1 MSEVIS
7 ESNIENP
14 DAPLVSVIVPAYNV
28 DGYVSN
34 AIGSLLDQTLR
45 DIELIVID
53 DGSTDATGSILQSM
67 AYRDP
72 RLHVLT
78 VDNGGAAKARN
89 IGLSHATGKYVYFA
103 DADDWA
109 YPTALET
116 MASLAELND
125 AELVV
130 AGFEID
136 TYMRPN
142 LVPSLIKANVGED
155 DFGIYAVERK
165 TTAPCVYRE
174 RKAFRRAACP
184 MFDNNLL
191 YTPWNK
197 LFLRSRIEENGFRFR
212 EGDFWDDFPFCL
224 DYIRDVE
231 RVVTTPDIVYR
242 FRRIRSDSETT
253 RWRDCYEKREEEHSW
268 MIDLYRHWELLTDKD
283 VNEMLHRRYIE
294 RVVGCI
300 ESVCDPASGMDA
312 PARRRRI
319 GKMMDTGRVGN
330 ALMSAQPRSPLMRV
344 MLMPMR
350 LGSVKLMEA
359 EGRIISLAKRRT
371 PELFATLKAMR

>member
-1 MSEVIS
+1 MPEAML
-7 ESNIENP
+7 ESNIDNH
-14 DAPLVSVIVPAYNV
+14 DTPLVSVIVPAYNV
-28 DGYVSN
+28 DAYVSN
-34 AIGSLLDQTLR
+34 AVGSLLGQTLR
-45 DIELIVID
+45 EIEVIVID
-53 DGSTDATGSILQSM
+53 DGSTDATGTILQSM

-72 RLHVLT
+72 RLHAMT
-78 VDNGGAAKARN
+78 VENGGAAKARN

-109 YPTALET
+109 YPTALEAMT
-116 MASLAELND
+116 QAAERND

-142 LVPSLIKANVGED
+142 LVPSLLKANVGED
-155 DFGIYAVERK
+155 DFGTYAVERK
-165 TTAPCVYRE
+165 TLAPRSYPDKE
-174 RKAFRRAACP
+174 GFRRAACP

-197 LFLRSRIEENGFRFR
+197 LFLRSRIEENGFQFR

-224 DYIRDVE
+224 DYVRDVE
-231 RVVTTPDIVYR
+231 RVVTIPDIVYR

-319 GKMMDTGRVGN
+319 ERMMETGRVGN
-330 ALMSAQPRSPLMRV
+330 ALISARPRSALMRV

-371 PELFATLKAMR
+371 PELFATLKAIR

>member
-1 MSEVIS
+1 MSETMPEPNAEGLV
-7 ESNIENP
+7 
-14 DAPLVSVIVPAYNV
+14 APLVSVIVPAYDV
-28 DGYVSN
+28 DIYVSN
-34 AIGSLLDQTLR
+34 AVGSFLNQTLQ
-45 DIELIVID
+45 DIEVIVVD
-53 DGSTDATGSILQSM
+53 DGSTDATGAILQSM

-78 VDNGGAAKARN
+78 VENGGAARARN
-89 IGLSHATGKYVYFA
+89 VGLAHATGKYVYFA

-109 YPTALET
+109 YPTALEA
-116 MASLAELND
+116 MASAAEEAD

-155 DFGIYAVERK
+155 DFGTYAI
-165 TTAPCVYRE
+165 E
-174 RKAFRRAACP
+174 RKAPVAATYDMESFRRAACP
-184 MFDNNLL
+184 MFDENLL

-197 LFLRSRIEENGFRFR
+197 LFLRSRIEESSFRFR

-231 RVVTTPDIVYR
+231 RVVTIPDSVYR
-242 FRRIRSDSETT
+242 FRRIRSDSETS
-253 RWRDCYEKREEEHSW
+253 RWRDCYDKREQEHSW
-268 MIDLYRHWELLTDKD
+268 MVDLYKHWGLLTEKD
-283 VNEMLHRRYIE
+283 VDEMLHRRYIE

-300 ESVCDPASGMDA
+300 ESVCDPASGLDGY
-312 PARRRRI
+312 ARRRRI
-319 GKMMDTGRVGN
+319 EHMMETGRVEN
-330 ALMSAQPRSPLMRV
+330 ALVSAQPKSKLMRV

-359 EGRIISLAKRRT
+359 EGRVISFAKRKT
-371 PELFATLKAMR
+371 PELFATLKARR